1 MKTRSGE
8 SLSPELLAQL
18 KILEAMPD
26 SEIDTQDMPEMSD
39 GSKAERGKFYRPVKK
54 PYSLRLDA
62 DVVAWFK
69 ASGDGY
75 QTRINAALRE
85 YVLRHSKKSA

>member
-1 MKTRSGE
+1 
-8 SLSPELLAQL
+8 
-18 KILEAMPD
+18 MPD
-26 SEIDTQDMPEMSD
+26 DAIDTNDIPEVSD
-39 GSKAERGKFYRPVKK
+39 WSRAERGKFYRPVKK

-85 YVLRHSKKSA
+85 YVLTHSKKSA